1 MSDIP
6 THEGAPAPLR
16 IAIFTDS
23 FFPELG
29 GIQDSIMASARELG
43 RRGVAVLILA
53 PAASPRDF
61 SRAGLAVAELEMGE
75 NVTIHRLSALAAP
88 GSTGQSRLALP
99 WARTAGVLAAFR
111 PDVIHTQTFLGAGLA
126 ARAAARHTGVPLLGT
141 NHWAVSG
148 FSLYAPLAPEAV
160 TRVAC
165 RAVARFYN
173 HCAWT
178 SVPSRA
184 ALAEMRAHGFR
195 GTAAVISNPI
205 DTERFHPASPEER
218 ARLKQELGL
227 SSASVVY
234 AGRLAREKHVD
245 VLIRALPVLR
255 ARLPQAMLV
264 LAGRGTARVGLEALA
279 RELGVADAV
288 RFTGMLDHAA
298 LARLF
303 QAADAF
309 ALASTSESQGMA
321 LLQAMSTGLPVVA
334 VRQGPLVE
342 YVPPGTGALTTPG
355 DAAEIAACLAAL
367 LLDPRV
373 RQRAGEAASRWAAQ
387 FGVAPVTDMMQAAY
401 ARAVSRSISQ
411 TPDTEWSKSCA

>member
-6 THEGAPAPLR
+6 GRKDAQAPLR
-16 IAIFTDS
+16 IAMFTDS

-61 SRAGLAVAELEMGE
+61 RRAGLAVAEMEIGE
-75 NVTIHRLSALAAP
+75 NVTIHRLSALPAP

-99 WARTAGVLAAFR
+99 WTRTAGVLAAFR
-111 PDVIHTQTFLGAGLA
+111 PDVIHTHTFLGAGLA
-126 ARAAARHTGVPLLGT
+126 ARAAARRSGLPLLGT
-141 NHWAVSG
+141 NHWAISG
-148 FSLYAPLAPEAV
+148 FSLYAPLAPEAAA
-160 TRVAC
+160 RVAC
-165 RAVARFYN
+165 RAVAGFYN

-184 ALAEMRAHGFR
+184 TLAEMRVHGFR
-195 GTAAVISNPI
+195 GAAAVISNPI
-205 DTERFHPASPEER
+205 DSERFHTASPEER
-218 ARLKQELGL
+218 ARLKQKLGL
-227 SSASVVY
+227 SPASVVY
-234 AGRLAREKHVD
+234 AGRLAREKHID
-245 VLIRALPVLR
+245 VLIRALPALR
-255 ARLPQAMLV
+255 ARVPQAMLV
-264 LAGRGTARVGLEALA
+264 LAGRGTEQAALEALA

-321 LLQAMSTGLPVVA
+321 LLQAMSAGLPVVA
-334 VRQGPLVE
+334 VRHGPLVE
-342 YVPPGTGALTTPG
+342 YVPPGTGALATPG
-355 DAAEIAACLAAL
+355 DAAEIAARLAEL
-367 LLDPRV
+367 LSDPHL
-373 RQRAGEAASRWAAQ
+373 RQRTGAAAAHWAAQ
-387 FGVAPVTDMMQAAY
+387 FGVAPVTDMGLAAY
-401 ARAVSRSISQ
+401 ARAASRSTGQ
-411 TPDTEWSKSCA
+411 TTDTDWSRSCA